1 MICLF
6 ASRKKST
13 PNGMKTLLLLL
24 LLTSLA
30 YGQSPVRP
38 IRRDST
44 PNLPQVSIPTLRPQN
59 DFYRNP
65 KDPKN
70 VARATLDNM
79 PVMGVDPS
87 IHHTMLQETPPRSKQ
102 SQLII
107 PKLPPVPPAPGV
119 LTPVVPKKR

>member
-1 MICLF
+1 
-6 ASRKKST
+6 
-13 PNGMKTLLLLL
+13 MKMLLLLL
-24 LLTSLA
+24 LLTSVA
-30 YGQSPVRP
+30 YGQVPTQR

-44 PNLPQVSIPTLRPQN
+44 PSLPQATIPTLRPQN

-102 SQLII
+102 SQPII
-107 PKLPPVPPAPGV
+107 PKLPIPPALGTS
-119 LTPVVPKKR
+119 TPSIPKKR